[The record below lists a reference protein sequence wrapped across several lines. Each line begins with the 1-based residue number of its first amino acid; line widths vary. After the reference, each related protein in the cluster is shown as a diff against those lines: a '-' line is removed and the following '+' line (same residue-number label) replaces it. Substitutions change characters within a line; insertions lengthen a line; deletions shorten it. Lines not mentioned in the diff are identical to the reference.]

1 MESGNYFDNHTYIY
15 NIMTSTEET
24 CPVCFESYGLHED
37 GSFLCKDGVSNS
49 GLEGYTCQHYLCIKC
64 WDRMY
69 QREIYNCPL
78 CGENLKIWMITHIG
92 HGEREQGDAGHDA
105 GHDDEYDQA
114 AAEDAEEQ
122 HRIEQDQSE
131 RNQSEQEYREEQRR
145 ELRRERTLF
154 RIGRRRRH

>member
-1 MESGNYFDNHTYIY
+1 
-15 NIMTSTEET
+15 MTSTEET

-78 CGENLKIWMITHIG
+78 CRENLKIWMITYIG
-92 HGEREQGDAGHDA
+92 HGEREHGEQGEQG
-105 GHDDEYDQA
+105 EYEQA

-122 HRIEQDQSE
+122 YRIEQD
-131 RNQSEQEYREEQRR
+131 QSEQEYREEQRR
-145 ELRRERTLF
+145 ELRRERSLS
-154 RIGRRRRH
+154 RIGRRQRH

>member
-1 MESGNYFDNHTYIY
+1 MESGNYFANHTY
-15 NIMTSTEET
+15 IMTSTEET

-78 CGENLKIWMITHIG
+78 CRENLKIWMIIRMIPHIG
-92 HGEREQGDAGHDA
+92 NGEREQAH
-105 GHDDEYDQA
+105 GHDDEYDDEA
-114 AAEDAEEQ
+114 AQDAGERY
-122 HRIEQDQSE
+122 RIERDQAE
-131 RNQSEQEYREEQRR
+131 REREYDE
-145 ELRRERTLF
+145 ELRREARVERNRF
-154 RIGRRRRH
+154 RGRRH

>member
-1 MESGNYFDNHTYIY
+1 
-15 NIMTSTEET
+15 MTTTNET

-92 HGEREQGDAGHDA
+92 HEEQGEQGEQGDA
-105 GHDDEYDQA
+105 EYDEE
-114 AAEDAEEQ
+114 AEDAEEQ

-131 RNQSEQEYREEQRR
+131 REREYDE
-145 ELRRERTLF
+145 ELRREARLERNRF
-154 RIGRRRRH
+154 RGRRH

>member
-1 MESGNYFDNHTYIY
+1 
-15 NIMTSTEET
+15 MTSTEET

-78 CGENLKIWMITHIG
+78 CRENLKIWMITYIG
-92 HGEREQGDAGHDA
+92 HGEREQGEQG
-105 GHDDEYDQA
+105 EYEQA
-114 AAEDAEEQ
+114 AAEDAEEGY
-122 HRIEQDQSE
+122 RIEQDQAE
-131 RNQSEQEYREEQRR
+131 REREYDE
-145 ELRRERTLF
+145 ELRREARVERNRF
-154 RIGRRRRH
+154 RGRRH

>member
-1 MESGNYFDNHTYIY
+1 MESGNYFANHTYI
-15 NIMTSTEET
+15 MSSTEET

-64 WDRMY
+64 WERMY

-78 CGENLKIWMITHIG
+78 CRENLNIWMITYIG
-92 HGEREQGDAGHDA
+92 HGERE
-105 GHDDEYDQA
+105 QA

-122 HRIEQDQSE
+122 YRIEQDQSE
-131 RNQSEQEYREEQRR
+131 RDQSEQEYREEQRR
-145 ELRRERTLF
+145 ELRRERALS
-154 RIGRRRRH
+154 RIGRRH

>member
-1 MESGNYFDNHTYIY
+1 
-15 NIMTSTEET
+15 MTTTNET
-24 CPVCFESYGLHED
+24 CPECFESYGLHED

-92 HGEREQGDAGHDA
+92 HGEREQGDA
-105 GHDDEYDQA
+105 EYDE
-114 AAEDAEEQ
+114 AAEDAGEQ
-122 HRIEQDQSE
+122 YRIERDQAE
-131 RNQSEQEYREEQRR
+131 REREYDE
-145 ELRRERTLF
+145 ELRREARVERNRF
-154 RIGRRRRH
+154 RGRRH